1 MYTCMESGIP
11 SGHAGNAWVMAAG
24 VFGAPCPPE
33 PWLVAGEGAGTG
45 GVGAVGFGAKNL
57 LTVKR
62 DFKKWC
68 NCRWQ
73 VRTDLHQDPS
83 DEHLLCEGAY

>member
-62 DFKKWC
+62 EFQ
-68 NCRWQ
+68 Q
-73 VRTDLHQDPS
+73 VVQLQMAGTYRLASGPIR
-83 DEHLLCEGAY
+83 